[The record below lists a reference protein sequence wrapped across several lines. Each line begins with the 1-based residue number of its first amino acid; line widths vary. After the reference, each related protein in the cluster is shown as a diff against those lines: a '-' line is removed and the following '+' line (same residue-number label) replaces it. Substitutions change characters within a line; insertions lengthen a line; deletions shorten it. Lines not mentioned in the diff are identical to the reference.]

1 MSDPSPAALIREFY
15 SNLSIYSE
23 VTSDHYFSSWILG
36 QEFTITKQTV
46 SEVLGLPLVHKPTYP
61 YTEFLLLTLC
71 HNFYP
76 ISHVY
81 TVPIDRCAFLYALVT
96 NGSMCFPSLFIQTI
110 VDISRSKSKG

>member
-61 YTEFLLLTLC
+61 YTEF
-71 HNFYP
+71 P
-76 ISHVY
+76 S
-81 TVPIDRCAFLYALVT
+81 ID
-96 NGSMCFPSLFIQTI
+96 
-110 VDISRSKSKG
+110 DIMS